1 MFFFTTIHKY
11 THCFLHSIHLIYSPY
26 PLHPLT
32 RPPTRPPT
40 DRQQENDC
48 TSLFYVARSLMKLQ
62 CMFGLI
68 PNVKGKGECA
78 QQVKDMMLRMRRE
91 MGGDEPTL
99 APEIDTLILI
109 DRQVDMVSPM
119 ATQLTYEGLIDE
131 VFGISNGFVYLD
143 PDFLPQPGSNQ
154 SSAAEHKQQQQQKKK
169 STAKVP
175 TPLNS
180 NDEVYNQIRDQNF
193 SVVGPRLNAKAR
205 EIKAYYEVCVLCVC
219 V

>member
-1 MFFFTTIHKY
+1 
-11 THCFLHSIHLIYSPY
+11 
-26 PLHPLT
+26 
-32 RPPTRPPT
+32 
-40 DRQQENDC
+40 
-48 TSLFYVARSLMKLQ
+48 MKLQ

-154 SSAAEHKQQQQQKKK
+154 SSAAEHKQQQQQQQKKK

-219 V
+219 VCVMRGMLFFVCNPLSFLLISWCVCMCVCVCVFMHVKLHLHFLQSNRKKRM